1 MAEEK
6 KSRPKQT
13 SSKTKHTKDA
23 DSEIL
28 RQRRS
33 EKLLEDDNK
42 ENITEKSA
50 GKRERRSKKR
60 KIDDD
65 NVESTPRA
73 LNSDKEEHKKKKNKS
88 VSFSVETK
96 ETDGQD
102 DSEDEEAEAQLP
114 DQEENAEEADDEDGD
129 ANKKEKKKKKKE
141 KRKKSENANTSEST
155 SDDPTTQQ
163 KSSESPT
170 LSYLSTYHTDR
181 ASWKFQKI
189 RETQLFKHILSL
201 EHIPTQ
207 YDAALLSY
215 LQGLR
220 GEAAKQRLR
229 DVAQA
234 AIKTDTEETKPD
246 AKTENSEPTDG
257 AASSPF
263 VDYRKAIYAF
273 RTKLAE
279 GSLLEDLGETYEQLD
294 ADVKRRF
301 GNRQRAEIILYAVDG
316 KVFTMSNLK
325 APPQKG
331 KNATQNQAAN
341 KKKKNR
347 TAFVEISSSSE
358 SDSDGD
364 GDDDKKRS
372 SFKKNNPAQS
382 QPEKSKKKK
391 TRTAVVEMSSSSSES
406 DSDSDSSSSSSSS

>member
-23 DSEIL
+23 DLEIL

-33 EKLLEDDNK
+33 EKHLEDDNK

-50 GKRERRSKKR
+50 GKKERRSKKR
-60 KIDDD
+60 KIDGD
-65 NVESTPRA
+65 NVESTRRA
-73 LNSDKEEHKKKKNKS
+73 LNSDKEEHKKKKKKS

-114 DQEENAEEADDEDGD
+114 DQEENAEEADDDGGT
-129 ANKKEKKKKKKE
+129 NKKEKKKKKKE
-141 KRKKSENANTSEST
+141 KRKKSENANTNEST
-155 SDDPTTQQ
+155 SDDSTTQQ

-215 LQGLR
+215 LHGLR

-257 AASSPF
+257 TASSPF

-279 GSLLEDLGETYEQLD
+279 GSLPEDLGETYEQLD

-301 GNRQRAEIILYAVDG
+301 GRRQRAEIILYAVDG

-331 KNATQNQAAN
+331 KHATQNQAAN

-358 SDSDGD
+358 SDSAS
-364 GDDDKKRS
+364 DDDKKRS
-372 SFKKNNPAQS
+372 SSKKNNSAKS
-382 QPEKSKKKK
+382 QPEKKKKKK

-406 DSDSDSSSSSSSS
+406 DSDSDSSSPSSSS

>member
-1 MAEEK
+1 MAEERK
-6 KSRPKQT
+6 TRSKQT

-23 DSEIL
+23 NSESPREWI
-28 RQRRS
+28 S
-33 EKLLEDDNK
+33 KKPLEVDDK
-42 ENITEKSA
+42 ENVFEKSA

-60 KIDDD
+60 KIEEGT
-65 NVESTPRA
+65 VEGTPRA
-73 LNSDKEEHKKKKNKS
+73 LNGDKEEHKKKKKKN
-88 VSFSVETK
+88 VSFSAETK
-96 ETDGQD
+96 ETDPQD
-102 DSEDEEAEAQLP
+102 DSEEEEAKSQSPE
-114 DQEENAEEADDEDGD
+114 QEENAEQADDEDGD
-129 ANKKEKKKKKKE
+129 ANKKEKKKKQKE
-141 KRKKSENANTSEST
+141 KRKKSENASTNEST
-155 SDDPTTQQ
+155 NDDSTAEQ

-170 LSYLSTYHTDR
+170 LSYLSTYHNDR

-201 EHIPTQ
+201 ECIPAK
-207 YDAALLSY
+207 YDTALLSY

-246 AKTENSEPTDG
+246 TNTEISEPTDG

-279 GSLLEDLGETYEQLD
+279 GNLPEDLGETYEQLA
-294 ADVKRRF
+294 ADVKKRF
-301 GNRQRAEIILYAVDG
+301 SKRQRAETILYAVDG

-331 KNATQNQAAN
+331 KNATQNQPTN

-347 TAFVEISSSSE
+347 TAFIEISSSSE
-358 SDSDGD
+358 SDSGS
-364 GDDDKKRS
+364 DDVKKRS
-372 SFKKNNPAQS
+372 SPKKNNPAQS
-382 QPEKSKKKK
+382 QPEKKKKK
-391 TRTAVVEMSSSSSES
+391 TARTAVVEMSSSSSES
-406 DSDSDSSSSSSSS
+406 VGDSDSSPSSSSS

>member
-13 SSKTKHTKDA
+13 SSKTKHMKDA

-28 RQRRS
+28 RKRRS

-42 ENITEKSA
+42 ENIAEKSA
-50 GKRERRSKKR
+50 DKRERRSKKR
-60 KIDDD
+60 KIDGD

-96 ETDGQD
+96 ETDGED

-141 KRKKSENANTSEST
+141 KRKKSENANTNEST
-155 SDDPTTQQ
+155 SDDSTTQQ

-189 RETQLFKHILSL
+189 RETHLFKHILSL

-294 ADVKRRF
+294 ADVKKRL
-301 GNRQRAEIILYAVDG
+301 GKRQRAEIILYAVDG

-331 KNATQNQAAN
+331 KNAMQNQAAN

-364 GDDDKKRS
+364 DDKKRS
-372 SFKKNNPAQS
+372 SFKKNNSAQS
-382 QPEKSKKKK
+382 QPEKKKKKK
-391 TRTAVVEMSSSSSES
+391 TRTAVVEMSSSSSGS